1 MKHVD
6 FSDVVEVLN
15 LEHKCW
21 KEGYG
26 YDDFVIFE
34 SSVNWF
40 GQSKV
45 RTDDFLRLLNK
56 MKKEGYRFVFG
67 SPDGVNFAFE
77 YVGAHNDG

>member
-1 MKHVD
+1 MVEID
-6 FSDVVEVLN
+6 FCDVVEELN

-26 YDDFVIFE
+26 TDDFVIFE
-34 SSVNWF
+34 SCRNWY

-56 MKKEGYRFVFG
+56 MKKEGYKFVFG
-67 SPDGVNFAFE
+67 SPDGANFAFE
-77 YVGAHNDG
+77 RVGVNIDE